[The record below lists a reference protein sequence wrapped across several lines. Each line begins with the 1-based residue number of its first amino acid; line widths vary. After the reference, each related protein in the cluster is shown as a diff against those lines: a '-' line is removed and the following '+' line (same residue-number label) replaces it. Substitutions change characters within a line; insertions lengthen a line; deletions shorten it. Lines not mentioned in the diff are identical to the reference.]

1 MLTMYPA
8 VFIPEPDGRYSVL
21 FPDFDCATCGGD
33 LNDAVEMAVDCMA
46 GEVYTMQ
53 KEHQALPKPSKMT
66 PELLEKACLDVEADP
81 KAAFWNLVAVDVA
94 DYAKRHFEKS
104 VKKTLTIPQWM
115 NEAAEKQGINFSQV
129 LQEAL
134 AAKLTHAGT

>member
-1 MLTMYPA
+1 M
-8 VFIPEPDGRYSVL
+8 
-21 FPDFDCATCGGD
+21 
-33 LNDAVEMAVDCMA
+33 
-46 GEVYTMQ
+46 
-53 KEHQALPKPSKMT
+53 
-66 PELLEKACLDVEADP
+66 DVEADP

>member
-1 MLTMYPA
+1 MLTVYPA

-21 FPDFDCATCGGD
+21 FPDFDCATCGDD
-33 LNDAVEMAVDCMA
+33 LTDALEMAVDCMA

-53 KEHQALPKPSKMT
+53 KEHQALPEPSKMT
-66 PELLEKACLDVEADP
+66 PELLEKACMDVEADP

-115 NEAAEKQGINFSQV
+115 NEA
-129 LQEAL
+129 
-134 AAKLTHAGT
+134 